1 METRKGSTTMKK
13 KILCRR
19 YHYRGQDFWIGTG
32 DDGVARAINYKYI
45 KDGVLT
51 QELNGLQM
59 FCDPDRNSLPE
70 IIERINYSL
79 DLNAYLDE
87 HNIKR
92 ECSEELIKAIIA
104 FNEMYDKQREGV
116 LV

>member
-1 METRKGSTTMKK
+1 MKK
-13 KILCRR
+13 RILCKC
-19 YHYRGQDFWIGTG
+19 YHYRGHDFWIGTG
-32 DDGVARAINYKYI
+32 DDGVARAIDYKYI
-45 KDGVLT
+45 KNGVLT

-79 DLNAYLDE
+79 DLWAYLDE

-92 ECSEELIKAIIA
+92 ECSEELIKAIII
-104 FNEMYDKQREGV
+104 FNEMYDKQREGARV
-116 LV
+116 